1 MTQAQLRNPLPTRLF
16 LTDRQPRSAG
26 TAPDGHGVRTE
37 TGEGGDAGAH
47 SHHIPGHTQFLWLIT
62 CIRIF
67 HCKMSSHATQSH
79 DWVRNASE
87 KNHYFIQGT
96 NTNLRKKDKMNK
108 TLLLPP
114 GMGTLELGFLFE
126 GKIQE
131 EKLRD

>member
-47 SHHIPGHTQFLWLIT
+47 SHHIPRHTQFLWLIT

-96 NTNLRKKDKMNK
+96 NTNLRKKRQNEQNS
-108 TLLLPP
+108 PP
-114 GMGTLELGFLFE
+114 APRNGYVRAGISF
-126 GKIQE
+126 
-131 EKLRD
+131 